1 MSFIGGS
8 SERERE
14 REREEVKKQSLERTI
29 AKTEITYRF
38 FCFSL
43 SFLTQ
48 QPKAVG
54 VLAPRGT
61 AR

>member
-1 MSFIGGS
+1 MR
-8 SERERE
+8 ERERE
-14 REREEVKKQSLERTI
+14 REREEDKKQSLGRTI